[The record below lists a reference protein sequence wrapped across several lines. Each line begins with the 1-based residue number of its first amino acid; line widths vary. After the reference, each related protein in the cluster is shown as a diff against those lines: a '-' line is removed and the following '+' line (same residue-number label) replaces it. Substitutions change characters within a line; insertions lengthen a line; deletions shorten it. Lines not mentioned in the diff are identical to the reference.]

1 MQSRSMFVMPGIE
14 DRDPAPQLSLRN
26 VGCDLPHR
34 RALHPAPRVELI
46 PARAH
51 WLARSAPATAITFSV
66 VATFGVTE
74 IGRLFYRLSLGCQP
88 ATTRRVTKNVISGTR
103 NAHTSV
109 AH

>member
-14 DRDPAPQLSLRN
+14 DRDPALQLSPRN

-74 IGRLFYRLSLGCQP
+74 IGGLYRLSLGCQP
-88 ATTRRVTKNVISGTR
+88 ATTHCVTKNVISGTR